1 MVKRYEELTI
11 SDDFMFGK
19 TMGDKVLC
27 QDVLEQLLEEKVGEL
42 EDVQPQREFRYTSGG
57 KPIRLDIYT
66 RDKKRMYDAEMQ
78 NQNHQ
83 PVEKLELPKRSRF
96 YQSTMDTDHLSK
108 GKSYREL
115 PEGRV
120 LFICTFDPFG
130 RGYAKYSFQ
139 NLCKEDREL
148 YLKDGTEKIFYNC
161 AADPE
166 KVPENL
172 RELYDYIRSGKVGG
186 DLSRRIDEAVC
197 IARKNEEWRSEYM
210 KELLHDDD
218 VREEGRAEG
227 REEGRAE
234 GRAEGRVAGRVEGR
248 AEGENQLVKLINSM
262 IAGGDGDKIALF
274 GEPEILKTMKKK
286 YGIN

>member
-1 MVKRYEELTI
+1 
-11 SDDFMFGK
+11 
-19 TMGDKVLC
+19 MGDKVLC

-83 PVEKLELPKRSRF
+83 PVEKLELP
-96 YQSTMDTDHLSK
+96 
-108 GKSYREL
+108 
-115 PEGRV
+115 EGRV
-120 LFICTFDPFG
+120 LFLCTFDPFG

-161 AADPE
+161 AAEPE

-186 DLSRRIDEAVC
+186 DLSQRIDEAVC

-227 REEGRAE
+227 REVGRAE
-234 GRAEGRVAGRVEGR
+234 ERSF
-248 AEGENQLVKLINSM
+248 LLTLISKM
-262 IAGGDGDKIALF
+262 SLGGDTDKVARLE
-274 GEPEILKTMKKK
+274 EPEVLLAMRKK
-286 YGIN
+286 YGLE

>member
-1 MVKRYEELTI
+1 MRRCRVRTI
-11 SDDFMFGK
+11 S
-19 TMGDKVLC
+19 
-27 QDVLEQLLEEKVGEL
+27 
-42 EDVQPQREFRYTSGG
+42 RW
-57 KPIRLDIYT
+57 
-66 RDKKRMYDAEMQ
+66 
-78 NQNHQ
+78 
-83 PVEKLELPKRSRF
+83 RS
-96 YQSTMDTDHLSK
+96 
-108 GKSYREL
+108 
-115 PEGRV
+115 
-120 LFICTFDPFG
+120 FDPFG

-186 DLSRRIDEAVC
+186 DLSQRIDEAVRM
-197 IARKNEEWRSEYM
+197 ARKNEEWRSEYM

-227 REEGRAE
+227 ES
-234 GRAEGRVAGRVEGR
+234 
-248 AEGENQLVKLINSM
+248 QLVKLINSM

-274 GEPEILKTMKKK
+274 GEPEILKTMKQK

>member
-1 MVKRYEELTI
+1 M
-11 SDDFMFGK
+11 
-19 TMGDKVLC
+19 
-27 QDVLEQLLEEKVGEL
+27 
-42 EDVQPQREFRYTSGG
+42 
-57 KPIRLDIYT
+57 
-66 RDKKRMYDAEMQ
+66 
-78 NQNHQ
+78 
-83 PVEKLELPKRSRF
+83 
-96 YQSTMDTDHLSK
+96 
-108 GKSYREL
+108 
-115 PEGRV
+115 
-120 LFICTFDPFG
+120 LFLCTFDPFG

-172 RELYDYIRSGKVGG
+172 RELYDYIRTGKVEG
-186 DLSRRIDEAVC
+186 DLSRRIDEAVRM
-197 IARKNEEWRSEYM
+197 ARKNEEWRSEYM

-227 REEGRAE
+227 ES
-234 GRAEGRVAGRVEGR
+234 
-248 AEGENQLVKLINSM
+248 QLVKLINSM

-274 GEPEILKTMKKK
+274 GEPEILKAMKKK

>member
-120 LFICTFDPFG
+120 LFLCTFDPFG

-172 RELYDYIRSGKVGG
+172 RELYDYIRSGKVGVHG
-186 DLSRRIDEAVC
+186 ICLSISCQTVSMLFFDAFTKQK
-197 IARKNEEWRSEYM
+197 RKNCKILIYLEKKSLYTEIYIVY
-210 KELLHDDD
+210 LTFTAYNI
-218 VREEGRAEG
+218 VR
-227 REEGRAE
+227 
-234 GRAEGRVAGRVEGR
+234 
-248 AEGENQLVKLINSM
+248 
-262 IAGGDGDKIALF
+262 
-274 GEPEILKTMKKK
+274 
-286 YGIN
+286 

>member
-27 QDVLEQLLEEKVGEL
+27 RDVLEQLLEEKVGEL

-120 LFICTFDPFG
+120 LFLCTFDPFG

-166 KVPENL
+166 KVPKNL

-186 DLSRRIDEAVC
+186 DLSQRIDEAVC

-218 VREEGRAEG
+218 VSHLA
-227 REEGRAE
+227 
-234 GRAEGRVAGRVEGR
+234 
-248 AEGENQLVKLINSM
+248 LVKLFELIMRPFSNVIYIIFSVPVAFLLVYGM
-262 IAGGDGDKIALF
+262 SSKRYRICF
-274 GEPEILKTMKKK
+274 NQTMKK
-286 YGIN
+286 IESIFICQE